1 MGCYSEQIRIDIKGK
16 YTKDYSTKK
25 LIKYIIHEN
34 YKDGSG
40 SKHTGSEVRFYGGYG
55 VTCIDAEAMSRDMEK
70 IRKHY
75 KKNSGRKFYHI
86 TITPQQKIPA
96 ELLNVVAKK
105 LCKKYFNA
113 YQSIYGVHE
122 STGRPHIHIC
132 LNSVSIHD
140 GKKFQVPFPY
150 YGDEYRKFQ
159 IGIEKFIVENLE
171 KAGIIL

>member
-1 MGCYSEQIRIDIKGK
+1 MGYNSEQIRIDIKGK

-25 LIKYIIHEN
+25 LIEYVIYEKYKH
-34 YKDGSG
+34 GSD

-55 VTCIDAEAMSRDMEK
+55 VTCTDAETMSQDMEK

-75 KKNSGRKFYHI
+75 KKNSGRTFYHM
-86 TITPQQKIPA
+86 TISPQQKIPA
-96 ELLNVVAKK
+96 EILNVVAKK

-113 YQSIYGVHE
+113 YQSVYGIHE

-132 LNSVSIHD
+132 LNSVSMHD
-140 GKKFQVPFPY
+140 GKKFQVPYPHNSK
-150 YGDEYRKFQ
+150 EYKNFH
-159 IGIEKFIVENLE
+159 IGIEKFIAKNLE